1 MNSRNA
7 AEKSVSKRGG
17 IMKKT
22 AKKILMVCAIV
33 FLSVLLF
40 SPTLFQGGKDT
51 DQKVQTGAAPSGT
64 PDVEAEEEKPAV
76 REEGLA
82 FFDHEPSLEKA
93 EGPLEI
99 YEIVASNTGTGARP
113 DGEFTDWIEIK
124 NISSGTVDL
133 SDYFLSDKNKNRL
146 KWQLPAMQLKSGEL
160 LMIYCDGAEDMEDG
174 CVHASFSISA
184 SGERI
189 WLSDQERKVVD
200 YANVSSIPIGG
211 SYGRMD
217 GEDGWFYFGEPTPHE
232 ANRDGLR
239 QVCEKPTATVASGQ
253 YDNVESLTIELDAP
267 FGEIYYTTD
276 GDAPGSDAILYTEPI
291 VITETTII
299 QAVAAEEGTHTSR
312 IATFSYFVN
321 EGHTMPILAFNAESY
336 NEFDA
341 LYHNPN
347 KIGQQECVG
356 SLALYENGEEVFN
369 QRGGMKL
376 KGFSSIVECQKKSL
390 GVYFRGR
397 YGDGE
402 LSGIDLF
409 DNGVTEYSSLVMRSG
424 QDQDYAGMRNELMQ
438 ELCLQFTDKVP
449 TQHNQYAALYVN
461 GHYMGVYALKEN
473 MNEQYYA
480 SLKNVDSDSV
490 SVFHR
495 ISDLAKPEDE
505 IYEAISFCMDN
516 DMSDPEMYAQFSE
529 MFDIENVIDFLV
541 IYCYGGNTDTL
552 NNIKIVR
559 SSEEDNKWRFCFYDQ
574 DKALIDSSWSVHN
587 VFAYLGQCH
596 SQLSKMANNLCEN
609 AEFRDRF
616 LTRYA
621 EAVNT
626 VLSDENV
633 LRQIEV
639 LYEQLEP
646 EMSRD
651 RARWGSSREYWE
663 GSVDLLRSL
672 IENGH
677 AENTVDALCQDLK
690 LTAEERS
697 RYFG

>member
-1 MNSRNA
+1 
-7 AEKSVSKRGG
+7 
-17 IMKKT
+17 MKKT
-22 AKKILMVCAIV
+22 VKKILLVCAIV
-33 FLSVLLF
+33 LLSVLLF
-40 SPTLFQGGKDT
+40 SPTLFQGGNEENRNQSDT
-51 DQKVQTGAAPSGT
+51 ETADAPERQA
-64 PDVEAEEEKPAV
+64 EAEETAV
-76 REEGLA
+76 RKTEPA
-82 FFDHEPSLEKA
+82 FSDREPSMEKA

-99 YEIVASNTGTGARP
+99 YEIVASNTGMGARP

-124 NISSGTVDL
+124 NISAETVEL
-133 SDYFLSDKNKNRL
+133 SDYFLSDKNKSRL
-146 KWQLPAMQLKSGEL
+146 KWQLPAMKLKSGEL

-189 WLSDQERKVVD
+189 WLSDKEKNVID
-200 YANVSSIPIGG
+200 YANISNIPIGG
-211 SYGRMD
+211 SYGRID
-217 GEDGWFYFGEPTPHE
+217 GEDGWFYFGEPTPNE
-232 ANRDGLR
+232 ANGDGLR

-253 YDNVESLTIELDAP
+253 YDNVESLTIELNAP

-299 QAVAAEEGTHTSR
+299 QAVAAEEGAHTSR

-336 NEFDA
+336 NAFDE

-347 KIGQQECVG
+347 KISQQECVG
-356 SLALYENGEEVFN
+356 ALALYENGEEVFN
-369 QRGGMKL
+369 QRGGMRL

-390 GVYFRGR
+390 GVYFRGK

-409 DNGVTEYSSLVMRSG
+409 DNGVTEYSSLAMRSG
-424 QDQDYAGMRNELMQ
+424 QDQDYASMRNELMQ
-438 ELCLQFTDKVP
+438 ELCLQFTSEVP
-449 TQHNQYAALYVN
+449 TQHNKYAVLYVN
-461 GHYMGVYALKEN
+461 GNYMGVYALKEN
-473 MNEQYYA
+473 MNEHYYA

-529 MFDIENVIDFLV
+529 MFDIDNVIDFLV

-552 NNIKIVR
+552 NNIKIVK

-587 VFAYLGQCH
+587 VFSYLGQCH
-596 SQLSKMANNLCEN
+596 TQLSKMANQLCEN
-609 AEFRDRF
+609 AEFRDKF

-621 EAVNT
+621 EAINT

-633 LRQIEV
+633 LALIDV

-651 RARWGSSREYWE
+651 RAKWGSSMAYWE
-663 GSVDLLRSL
+663 GSVGLLRSL

-677 AENTVDALCQDLK
+677 AENTVDALCQVLN

-697 RYFG
+697 QYFG